1 MLIDMVSTLQVE
13 IQELKLGASSKVA
26 TTAENQ
32 VANLEASVDQLKAT
46 LRDSEPHCKDL
57 EQAADNNRGEL
68 KNLQNTRCRLDDEVL
83 KLAQNIKALRP
94 ELQSMGAKVIADYK
108 ESRGF
113 QLGLE
118 RTG

>member
-1 MLIDMVSTLQVE
+1 MVSTLQVE
-13 IQELKLGASSKVA
+13 IQELKFGASSKVA

-32 VANLEASVDQLKAT
+32 VANLEASVDRLKAT

-57 EQAADNNRGEL
+57 EQAADNTHGEL
-68 KNLQNTRCRLDDEVL
+68 KHLQNTRCHLDDEVL
-83 KLAQNIKALRP
+83 KLAQNVEALRP